1 MEYDITAG
9 EHEQLIR
16 VFDEEITRT
25 TWALD
30 EIEDQASRIEDEDRS
45 DLGDDYDRKY
55 EHREDLRELRNLIA
69 GSQAGSGAVNVDEW
83 QRSAIDQARE
93 IIRDE
98 AAAVDVE
105 QPQPAEPV
113 NGGPRQASFPAPP
126 AAAHVRHADDRAQS
140 GERDAGRLHYSPPSG
155 LWAPG
160 IGR

>member
-16 VFDEEITRT
+16 VFDEEIART
-25 TWALD
+25 TRALD
-30 EIEDQASRIEDEDRS
+30 RIEDQAARIEDEDRS

-55 EHREDLRELRNLIA
+55 ELREDLRELRDLIA
-69 GSQAGSGAVNVDEW
+69 ASRDGSGAVDVDEW

-98 AAAVDVE
+98 APAVDVE
-105 QPQPAEPV
+105 QLRPPEPV
-113 NGGPRQASFPAPP
+113 NDGRRQASFPTPP
-126 AAAHVRHADDRAQS
+126 AAAHVPLTDDRS
-140 GERDAGRLHYSPPSG
+140 RGGERDSGRLHYSPPSG
-155 LWAPG
+155 LQAPG